1 MPNRCLLEVCVESL
15 DCAVAAQRRGANRIE
30 LCSDLSV
37 GGLTPALELMRTVR
51 DQVDLPIYA
60 MIRPRAGNFC
70 YTDPEF
76 EAMQKEIAIAKQL
89 GMDGIVLGILD
100 SESRV
105 DIGRSKELVGLA
117 HPLEVTF
124 HRAFDESGDLLCA
137 LEAVVPTGAKRILTS
152 GGCASATQ
160 GAKNLSRLVAAAADR
175 VIIMPAGGIDA
186 QNISALIRQ
195 SNVREVHASLGAA
208 GLGRTA
214 RLSASSQSGRA
225 FSSQADG
232 PLNAELLA
240 FEKRVRKLVEA
251 ISVID
256 EGAR

>member
-1 MPNRCLLEVCVESL
+1 MQNRCLLEVCVESL
-15 DCAVAAQRRGANRIE
+15 DCAVAAEQGGAQRIE
-30 LCSDLSV
+30 LCGDLSV
-37 GGLTPALELMRTVR
+37 GGLTPALDLMQTVR
-51 DQVDLPIYA
+51 DQVELPIYA

-76 EAMQKEIAIAKQL
+76 EAMQKEIAIARQL

-100 SESRV
+100 SEDGV
-105 DIGRSKELVGLA
+105 DIGRTRELVDLA
-117 HPLEVTF
+117 RPLDVTF
-124 HRAFDESGDLLCA
+124 HRSFDESADLLCA
-137 LEAVVPTGAKRILTS
+137 LEAVIQTGAKRILTS
-152 GGCASATQ
+152 GGCASATY
-160 GAKNLSRLVAAAADR
+160 GAKTLSQLVAAAAGR

-186 QNISALIRQ
+186 QNVSALCQ

-214 RLSASSQSGRA
+214 RLSASSHAGRA
-225 FSSQADG
+225 LSSQADG

-240 FEKRVRKLVEA
+240 FKERVRKLVEA

-256 EGAR
+256 ESAR

>member
-1 MPNRCLLEVCVESL
+1 MQNRCLLEVCVESL
-15 DCAVAAQRRGANRIE
+15 DCAVAAQRGGANRIE

-76 EAMQKEIAIAKQL
+76 EALQKEIAIAKQL

-100 SESRV
+100 SESCV

-124 HRAFDESGDLLCA
+124 HRAFDGSGDLLCA
-137 LEAVVPTGAKRILTS
+137 LEAVVQTGAKRILTS

-160 GAKNLSRLVAAAADR
+160 GAKNLSQLVAAAADR

-186 QNISALIRQ
+186 QNVPGLIRQ
-195 SNVREVHASLGAA
+195 SNVREVHASLVA

-214 RLSASSQSGRA
+214 RLSASSHSGRA
-225 FSSQADG
+225 LSSQADG

-240 FEKRVRKLVEA
+240 FEERVRKLVEA
-251 ISVID
+251 ISAID
-256 EGAR
+256 EGAD

>member
-1 MPNRCLLEVCVESL
+1 MQNRCLLEVCVESL
-15 DCAVAAQRRGANRIE
+15 DCAVAAEQGGAQRIE
-30 LCSDLSV
+30 LCGDLSV
-37 GGLTPALELMRTVR
+37 GGLTPALELMQTVR
-51 DQVDLPIYA
+51 DQVELPIYA

-76 EAMQKEIAIAKQL
+76 EAMQKEIAIARQL

-100 SESRV
+100 SEDGV
-105 DIGRSKELVGLA
+105 DIGRTRELVDLA
-117 HPLEVTF
+117 RPLDVTF
-124 HRAFDESGDLLCA
+124 HRSFDESADLLCA
-137 LEAVVPTGAKRILTS
+137 LEAVIQTGAKRILTS
-152 GGCASATQ
+152 GGCASATH
-160 GAKNLSRLVAAAADR
+160 GAKTLSQLVAAVAGR

-186 QNISALIRQ
+186 QNVSALICQ

-214 RLSASSQSGRA
+214 RLSESSHAGRA
-225 FSSQADG
+225 LSSQADG

-240 FEKRVRKLVEA
+240 FKERVRKLVEA